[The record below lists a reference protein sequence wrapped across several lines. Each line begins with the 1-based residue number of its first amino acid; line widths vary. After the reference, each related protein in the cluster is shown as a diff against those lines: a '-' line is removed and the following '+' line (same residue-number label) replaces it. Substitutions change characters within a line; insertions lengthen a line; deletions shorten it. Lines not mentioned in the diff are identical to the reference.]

1 MVMETNTSLSTEEM
15 IQELYPEDYLG
26 YAKRLTDGEVE
37 VLYNLRKALEEEIQP
52 VMADYWDKA
61 EFPVQIYD
69 LYRRVGIMNNSLLYE
84 GREGKETYG
93 EIYNAFLFHELART
107 DTSIATAYTIHRM
120 AHTVVSQGGN
130 EEQKAYYLPKL
141 ENFELTGCFAL
152 TEPLNGS
159 DIAKG
164 LKMSARKENGK
175 WILSGEKYWIG
186 AANTAD
192 VIPVFAR
199 DEADGE
205 IKCFILSQETP
216 GLETEVITRKMALRP
231 VQNCKIVLTD
241 AEVEEKNLLPNIK
254 GFGDVTRVFQGSR
267 VDVGHIATGTAAGSL
282 AATIKYAKEREQFG
296 RPIGKFQLI
305 QEKIAVMQT
314 KVAANIALSVTL
326 AENQE
331 KGEFDTVN
339 ASLHKMHNALNLRET
354 VALGREIVGGNGIDI
369 DYGVGK
375 FFADAEAV
383 YTYEGSHDINALILS
398 RDLLGMG
405 AFV

>member
-1 MVMETNTSLSTEEM
+1 MDKLTKL
-15 IQELYPEDYLG
+15 QELYPEDLLG
-26 YAKRLTDGEVE
+26 LSKKLTTGEVE
-37 VLYNLRKALEEEIQP
+37 VLYNLRQALEKDIQP
-52 VMADYWDKA
+52 VMAEYWDKA
-61 EFPVQIYD
+61 EFPVQVYE
-69 LYRRVGIMNNSLLYE
+69 LYNRVGIMNNPLLYVE
-84 GREGKETYG
+84 RENKETYS
-93 EIYNAFLFHELART
+93 EVYNAFLFHELARM

-120 AHTVVSQGGN
+120 AHTVILQGGN
-130 EEQKAYYLPKL
+130 EEQKAHYLPKL
-141 ENFELTGCFAL
+141 EKFELTGCFAL

-164 LKMSARKENGK
+164 LKTSARKENGK
-175 WILSGEKYWIG
+175 WVLNGEKYWIG

-199 DEADGE
+199 DEADGQ
-205 IKCFILSQETP
+205 IKCFILHHDTP
-216 GLETEVITRKMALRP
+216 GVEFEVIKHKMALRP
-231 VQNCKIVLTD
+231 VQNCKITMTD
-241 AEVEEKNLLPNIK
+241 ALVEESQFLPKIE

-282 AATIKYAKEREQFG
+282 AATLKYATEREQFG
-296 RPIGKFQLI
+296 RPIAKFQLV
-305 QEKIAVMQT
+305 QEKIARMGV
-314 KVAANIALSVTL
+314 KVAANIALSVIM

-331 KGEFDTVN
+331 NGDFDTVN
-339 ASLHKMHNALNLRET
+339 ASLHKMHNAMNLREA
-354 VALGREIVGGNGIDI
+354 VALGREICGGNGINI

-398 RDLLGMG
+398 RALTGMG

>member
-1 MVMETNTSLSTEEM
+1 MNKLDMLK
-15 IQELYPEDYLG
+15 ELYPEDLLG
-26 YAKRLTDGEVE
+26 LGRKLTEGEVE
-37 VLYNLRKALEEEIQP
+37 VLYNLRQALNEEIAP
-52 VMADYWDKA
+52 VMAEYWDKA
-61 EFPVQIYD
+61 EFPVQVYD
-69 LYRRVGIMNNSLLYE
+69 LYRRVGIMNDPLLYK
-84 GREGKETYG
+84 GRDDKPTYS
-93 EIYNAFLFHELART
+93 EVYNAFLFHELART

-120 AHTVVSQGGN
+120 AHTVILQGGTD
-130 EEQKAYYLPKL
+130 EQKAHYLPKL

-164 LKMSARKENGK
+164 LKTSARQENGK
-175 WILSGEKYWIG
+175 WILNGEKYWIG

-192 VIPVFAR
+192 VIPMFAR

-205 IKCFILSQETP
+205 IKCFILHHDTP
-216 GLETEVITRKMALRP
+216 GVEFEVIKHKMSLRP
-231 VQNCKIVLTD
+231 VQNCKITMKD
-241 AEVEEKNLLPNIK
+241 AVIEASQYLPKIK
-254 GFGDVTRVFQGSR
+254 GFNDVTRVFQGSR

-282 AATIKYAKEREQFG
+282 AATLKYATEREQFG
-296 RPIGKFQLI
+296 RPIAKFQLI
-305 QEKIAVMQT
+305 QEKIARMET
-314 KVAANIALSVTL
+314 KVSANIALSVIL

-331 KGEFDTVN
+331 AGEFDTVN
-339 ASLHKMHNALNLRET
+339 ASLHKMHNAMNLREA
-354 VALGREIVGGNGIDI
+354 VALGREICGGNGINI

-398 RDLLGMG
+398 RALTGMG

>member
-1 MVMETNTSLSTEEM
+1 MNKLEKL
-15 IQELYPEDYLG
+15 QELYPEDLLG
-26 YAKRLTDGEVE
+26 LSNKLTEGEVE
-37 VLYNLRKALEEEIQP
+37 VLYNLRQLLEKEIQP
-52 VMADYWDKA
+52 VIADYWDKA

-69 LYRRVGIMNNSLLYE
+69 VYNRAKIMNDPKLFV
-84 GREGKETYG
+84 GREGKETYS
-93 EIYNAFLFHELART
+93 EVYNAFLFHELART

-120 AHTVVSQGGN
+120 AHTVILQGGS
-130 EEQKAYYLPKL
+130 EEQKAHYLPKL
-141 ENFELTGCFAL
+141 ENFEFTGCFAL

-164 LKMSARKENGK
+164 LKTSARKENGK
-175 WILSGEKYWIG
+175 WILNGEKYWIG

-205 IKCFILSQETP
+205 IKCFVLHHDTP
-216 GLETEVITRKMALRP
+216 GVEFEVIKHKMALRP
-231 VQNCKIVLTD
+231 VQNCKIIMKD
-241 AEVEEKNLLPNIK
+241 ATIDELQYLPKIK

-282 AATIKYAKEREQFG
+282 TATLKYATERQQFG
-296 RPIGKFQLI
+296 RPIAKFQLV
-305 QEKIAVMQT
+305 QEKIARMET
-314 KVAANIALSVTL
+314 KVAANIALSVIL
-326 AENQE
+326 SENQE
-331 KGEFDTVN
+331 RGEFDTVN
-339 ASLHKMHNALNLRET
+339 ASLHKMHNAMNLREA
-354 VALGREIVGGNGIDI
+354 VALGREICGGNGINI

-398 RDLLGMG
+398 RALTGMG